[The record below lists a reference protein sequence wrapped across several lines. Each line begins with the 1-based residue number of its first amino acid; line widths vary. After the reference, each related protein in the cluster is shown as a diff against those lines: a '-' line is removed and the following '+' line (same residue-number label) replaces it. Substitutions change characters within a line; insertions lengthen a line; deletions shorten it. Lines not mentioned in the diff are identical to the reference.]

1 MAKEKQPPALKPFV
15 RTAVGVLVWAERIV
29 FFAIG
34 ILLFVAALALLA
46 QSVSVLVHMFAG
58 PDKPATY
65 GSAFLDVVLLVL
77 MLVELAYTVILSLRG
92 AVLLAEPFLI
102 VGLIGVIRRMLVITV
117 GEADASKHVGGV
129 SANLAELG
137 VLTGVVIIFVGS
149 IALLRARGNDPSPF
163 EQEMHDEHESE
174 TDE

>member
-15 RTAVGVLVWAERIV
+15 RYAVAVLVWAERIV
-29 FFAIG
+29 FFSIG
-34 ILLFVAALALLA
+34 LLLFVAALALLA

-58 PDKPATY
+58 PEKPATY

-117 GEADASKHVGGV
+117 GEAEGTHGSGL
-129 SANLAELG
+129 SSNLAELG

-163 EQEMHDEHESE
+163 EQEMHEEHAAEEES
-174 TDE
+174 